1 MDYFLLENQEKLEH
15 YSNLNVIKDINVM
28 ELCLLVIWL
37 SKNNPKKAKEIA
49 IYINDANRI

>member
-37 SKNNPKKAKEIA
+37 SKTNPKKAKQIA
-49 IYINDANRI
+49 KYINDANRI